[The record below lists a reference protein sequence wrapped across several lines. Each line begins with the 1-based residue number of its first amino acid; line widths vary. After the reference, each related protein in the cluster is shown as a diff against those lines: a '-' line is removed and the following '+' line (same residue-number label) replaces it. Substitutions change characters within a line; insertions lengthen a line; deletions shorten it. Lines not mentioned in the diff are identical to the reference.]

1 MCLLRLAQ
9 YLHLKEFAESWY
21 RILGCIIKGLTTDL
35 RLNSK
40 NNEFDLSF
48 IFAELHKNDRR
59 GKDIHNPYTVGLAWK
74 EIRQV
79 IWMVIFVL
87 LAYH

>member
-1 MCLLRLAQ
+1 ML
-9 YLHLKEFAESWY
+9 S
-21 RILGCIIKGLTTDL
+21 CIIKGLSMDL
-35 RLNSK
+35 RFNSK

-59 GKDIHNPYTVGLAWK
+59 GNDIHNPYTVVLAWK

-79 IWMVIFVL
+79 IWIVIFNL